1 MLIQVGARGRAFC
14 QRLSVALRA
23 SIELSAPTLIVKFSI
38 FSEFSPGGISPYK
51 KQPFDTPIKNK
62 MSP

>member
-23 SIELSAPTLIVKFSI
+23 SIELSAPTFIVKFSI
-38 FSEFSPGGISPYK
+38 FSEFPLAEYHL
-51 KQPFDTPIKNK
+51 TKNN
-62 MSP
+62 PLIPQ